1 MLTKLLTDWFSSLD
15 KDSQLSIDKF
25 TFEDP
30 SSLTKLPCPSIYQD
44 PSKFISIVIPAY
56 NEQDRLPATLEE
68 TLSYLQR
75 RRDRQG
81 PYFTYEVIVV
91 DDGSRD
97 GTASLVFNAIRK
109 HGMDAVRLLKLP
121 GNRGK
126 GYAVKSGA
134 LCSRGAKI
142 LTMDADG
149 ATRVSEVERL
159 EAMLGSIAVPE
170 GSSSSSSSSSSNGG
184 GGNNITGMSTPTQQQ
199 KSITGGSSTPSSLS
213 PSPYSWS
220 TRRKPPSSS
229 REGERERGTPL
240 LALSPSPLSITT
252 KSNNSNSNNLGFVLG
267 SRAHMQEMASAKR
280 SPLRNFLMHGFHF
293 LVMMVVGN
301 EIRDTQCGFKLYTR
315 AAAARVFTN
324 QRLQRWCFDVEH
336 VLLAQKLKVPMAEV
350 GVTWTEIPGS
360 KIRPSSVVHMALE
373 LVLLKMGYGLGM
385 WSVVGPYSE
394 NSRGVGGGCL
404 K

>member
-1 MLTKLLTDWFSSLD
+1 M
-15 KDSQLSIDKF
+15 
-25 TFEDP
+25 
-30 SSLTKLPCPSIYQD
+30 
-44 PSKFISIVIPAY
+44 
-56 NEQDRLPATLEE
+56 
-68 TLSYLQR
+68 
-75 RRDRQG
+75 
-81 PYFTYEVIVV
+81 

-97 GTASLVFNAIRK
+97 GTASSVFNAIRK

-170 GSSSSSSSSSSNGG
+170 EESSRSSGG
-184 GGNNITGMSTPTQQQ
+184 GTNNTGTSTPLQQQ
-199 KSITGGSSTPSSLS
+199 KGVNGGTNATIPLSKTSSLSS

-220 TRRKPPSSS
+220 TRRQPPPSPLD
-229 REGERERGTPL
+229 GTPL
-240 LALSPSPLSITT
+240 ASSPSPLPITT
-252 KSNNSNSNNLGFVLG
+252 KSNINNGKSLGFVLG

-280 SPLRNFLMHGFHF
+280 SPIRNFLMHGFHF
-293 LVMMVVGN
+293 LVMIVVGN

-385 WSVVGPYSE
+385 WSVVGPYSQ
-394 NSRGVGGGCL
+394 NSSSREGGGGGGL
-404 K
+404 KLE

>member
-1 MLTKLLTDWFSSLD
+1 
-15 KDSQLSIDKF
+15 
-25 TFEDP
+25 
-30 SSLTKLPCPSIYQD
+30 
-44 PSKFISIVIPAY
+44 
-56 NEQDRLPATLEE
+56 
-68 TLSYLQR
+68 
-75 RRDRQG
+75 
-81 PYFTYEVIVV
+81 
-91 DDGSRD
+91 
-97 GTASLVFNAIRK
+97 
-109 HGMDAVRLLKLP
+109 VRLLKLP